1 MKRNYLIKT
10 YLLLFVALVWFSGCS
25 DSDSE
30 PTVENTMTRDGV
42 AFKETTV
49 TLLGVSISGE
59 GHAGV
64 TFTDSNGSLTKVLTV
79 DFEYSPSTSLTGTYS
94 FPETN
99 NHRLLDDW
107 LTYYAEFS
115 GTSEV
120 TSTNLESG
128 TLTLEDLG
136 GSRYA
141 ITIHLTMLD
150 GTIFQG
156 TYKGPVAAVF
166 NNG

>member
-1 MKRNYLIKT
+1 MKRYHFINI
-10 YLLLFVALVWFSGCS
+10 YLLLIAVLIWFSGCS
-25 DSDSE
+25 DSDGA
-30 PTVENTMTRDGV
+30 PAVENTITMDGT
-42 AFKETTV
+42 AFKEATV
-49 TLLGVSISGE
+49 TLLGVSISDE
-59 GHAGV
+59 GHAGIS
-64 TFTDSNGSLTKVLTV
+64 FTASNGSFTKVLTV
-79 DFEYSPSTSLTGTYS
+79 DFEYSPSENLTGSYA

-107 LTYYAEFS
+107 LTNYAEFN
-115 GTSEV
+115 GTSEM

-136 GSRYA
+136 GSRYT
-141 ITIHLTMLD
+141 ITIHLVMID

-156 TYKGPVAAVF
+156 TYKGPVTAVF

>member
-1 MKRNYLIKT
+1 MKRNHLIKT
-10 YLLLFVALVWFSGCS
+10 NLLMIVAVLWFSGCS

-30 PTVENTMTRDGV
+30 PTVENTITMDGV

-49 TLLGVSISGE
+49 SLLGVSLSGE

-64 TFTDSNGSLTKVLTV
+64 TFTVSNGSLTKVLTV
-79 DFEYSPSTSLTGTYS
+79 DFEYSPSASVTGTYS

-107 LTYYAEFS
+107 LTYYAEFN
-115 GTSEV
+115 GTSEM

-136 GSRYA
+136 GSRYM
-141 ITIHLTMLD
+141 ITIHLTMID

-156 TYKGPVAAVF
+156 TYKGQVAAVF